1 MKRLARPAA
10 VVASAIALTLA
21 TPLPVTAGTDDT
33 PYVATLEDPLGDA
46 KADTGTPSEAQIRGT
61 DLTATGVEV
70 RHGKKRS
77 KDRILL
83 SWTVDD
89 FYEDYAADGAF
100 VEFKAQMKIK
110 RLRKQGGEKT
120 KKMGV
125 QVGFDKHGDWAY
137 ARPTK
142 PGRRGCSSSTD
153 TPGEP
158 LKGHRKYIRVRR
170 DENTL
175 TLTLKTVCFSDPEG
189 LQSISDLV
197 LWTSSFT
204 DPVNDTFDRTD
215 EAYPIISMLPPTS
228 ED

>member
-1 MKRLARPAA
+1 MKRLPRQVA
-10 VVASAIALTLA
+10 VVASAVALTLVA
-21 TPLPVTAGTDDT
+21 PAPVNARTDDG
-33 PYVATLEDPLGDA
+33 PYAASLEDPLGDA
-46 KADTGTPSEAQIRGT
+46 TADSGSPSEAQIRGT
-61 DLTATGVEV
+61 DLTATGIEV

-83 SWTVDD
+83 TWTVDD

-100 VEFKAQMKIK
+100 VELKAQMKIR

-125 QVGFDKHGDWAY
+125 QVGFDQHGDWAY

-170 DENTL
+170 DENTI

-189 LQSISDLV
+189 LQSISELA
-197 LWTSSFT
+197 LWTSSST
-204 DPVNDTFDRTD
+204 DPANGTFDRTD
-215 EAYPIISMLPPTS
+215 EDYPLISMLPPTT
-228 ED
+228 ER